1 MVNGVTRIG
10 IAERVGEIEEARQEE
25 RGRGEWQKI
34 KPRRNGRP
42 WLGSRMHRVL
52 DRWNRE
58 TGRAKKG
65 VE

>member
-1 MVNGVTRIG
+1 MVNGVTRIR
-10 IAERVGEIEEARQEE
+10 IAERVGEIEEAK
-25 RGRGEWQKI
+25 GKGWGGGEWQKI

-52 DRWNRE
+52 DRWKRE